1 MVERL
6 SKYNL
11 INTTVSTLHRK
22 KSTIPNDP
30 HARPISRRMRHRR
43 LFWIEICWR
52 LMATLVFSI
61 TMIAVLHCFSLKGVL
76 SRWEKRWFSALAILL
91 SSMVSLSTGSLLG
104 LLGSMI
110 RWPLL
115 ARKLYTPVD
124 ADLILGIPNPTGAV
138 KLIWIHTV
146 QKQRWCVTTVIV
158 MIYLLANI
166 TGRLSVAAF
175 GLTFD
180 LNKEPRI
187 EYPIKIANWGTD
199 DWFDDSALSRDYEIS
214 DSAAFD
220 LIYQNLRLSNMPD
233 DGFNFRNSSTY
244 NMENIGGHGLNR
256 AVEGDSVTYSYYL
269 KQYRDEEIT
278 SSNASVVHSSSR
290 CFGGTVSLRENQEML
305 QLIYL
310 GDVTYEATF
319 ENILKKILSVYTVAQ
334 DHIIWIA
341 PVDHFELHGD
351 SGCAT
356 TYLFVEVD
364 VIFQFEGYRNAILFE
379 CHTCTSHNNS
389 IPGLGLLE
397 SSYSTTYNVSSL
409 LHRVG
414 YDEDMW
420 GGIEEDNSMY
430 GFRVYSGMSSGGHF
444 ANGLSGVFVQ
454 GNQLPF
460 NATDGI
466 TFQGKLHPAHLA
478 ARLPLLA
485 ILGAEALLPKV
496 TQAPGTPEQLFIDV
510 RLKVKLKESI
520 TVLVCIFGGQILA
533 ISVVLFYCRNVFIRD
548 YTSSLSV
555 ARLLKTTMEDVE
567 GMSTSTGE
575 ELAEYLESK
584 GRRDVRGRSVE
595 RC

>member
-1 MVERL
+1 
-6 SKYNL
+6 
-11 INTTVSTLHRK
+11 
-22 KSTIPNDP
+22 
-30 HARPISRRMRHRR
+30 
-43 LFWIEICWR
+43 
-52 LMATLVFSI
+52 
-61 TMIAVLHCFSLKGVL
+61 
-76 SRWEKRWFSALAILL
+76 
-91 SSMVSLSTGSLLG
+91 
-104 LLGSMI
+104 
-110 RWPLL
+110 
-115 ARKLYTPVD
+115 
-124 ADLILGIPNPTGAV
+124 
-138 KLIWIHTV
+138 
-146 QKQRWCVTTVIV
+146 

-220 LIYQNLRLSNMPD
+220 LIYQNLQRMNRYATIGLSNMPD

-290 CFGGTVSLRENQEML
+290 CFGGTVSLRENQEMVL
-305 QLIYL
+305 DY

-584 GRRDVRGRSVE
+584 GVMMRYGTRRKGDETFEVGLWNDVEDEFPDAVYA
-595 RC
+595 

>member
-30 HARPISRRMRHRR
+30 HARPISRRMRHR
-43 LFWIEICWR
+43 
-52 LMATLVFSI
+52 SI

-199 DWFDDSALSRDYEIS
+199 DC
-214 DSAAFD
+214 
-220 LIYQNLRLSNMPD
+220 
-233 DGFNFRNSSTY
+233 
-244 NMENIGGHGLNR
+244 
-256 AVEGDSVTYSYYL
+256 VTYSYYL

-290 CFGGTVSLRENQEML
+290 CFGGTVSLRENQEMVL
-305 QLIYL
+305 DY

-319 ENILKKILSVYTVAQ
+319 ENILKKILSVYT
-334 DHIIWIA
+334 
-341 PVDHFELHGD
+341 
-351 SGCAT
+351 
-356 TYLFVEVD
+356 
-364 VIFQFEGYRNAILFE
+364 

-444 ANGLSGVFVQ
+444 ANGLS
-454 GNQLPF
+454 
-460 NATDGI
+460 
-466 TFQGKLHPAHLA
+466 

-584 GRRDVRGRSVE
+584 GVMMRYGTRRKGDETFEVGLWNDVEDEFPDAVYA
-595 RC
+595 